1 MNLYSRLLSYLKPY
15 KTKFFLASACMIL
28 VSASSGAAA
37 IIIQPILDEIFM
49 KRDTDMLT
57 ILPAGVVL
65 IYLVR
70 GFGRYYASSLMQVI
84 GQQAVRDIRDRLFG
98 HLQALSLR
106 FYSSKQTGQL
116 MSRITNDVQVIQDSV
131 SIVVYDFLRESL
143 TMIVLLG
150 VVFYRDFELAL
161 VATLVIPLSGV
172 FIGKLGRRLRVVSK
186 ESQERMA
193 ELNSMLLENFTG
205 IRVVQAFGMQEYEI
219 NKFKKGNQ
227 AYFETVKRMIK
238 INELSSPLL
247 EFIGAIGIA
256 AIIWYGGGQVIEGNT
271 TIGAFF
277 SFLTALFM
285 LYAPISKLSRVYN
298 KVQQALAAAQR
309 IFDLIDTPSLINDK
323 TGAVALKP
331 LERGIDIIGVTFEYD
346 PGKPVLHDIDLH
358 VDKGEA
364 LAFVGASGAGKTTLI
379 NLIPRFFEVA
389 SGAILFDGHDIRDVT
404 VKSLRGQIGIVTQ
417 EIFLFHDTIRN
428 NIAYGHTEADIEE
441 VERAAKAAYAHEFIM
456 QMPDGYD
463 TLIGE
468 RGIKLSGGQRQRVSI
483 ARAIM
488 KDPPVLI
495 LDEATSAL
503 DTESELMVQK
513 AMSNLISGRTTFV
526 IAHRLSTILNADKIV
541 VLDKGKVIETG
552 AHEELMSQNGYYRR
566 LFELQY
572 ANSTENGSS
581 RQAIS

>member
-15 KTKFFLASACMIL
+15 KTKFFLASVCMIL

-150 VVFYRDFELAL
+150 VVFYRDYKLAL
-161 VATLVIPLSGV
+161 VAVLVIPLSGV
-172 FIGKLGRRLRVVSK
+172 LIGRLGRRLRVVSK
-186 ESQERMA
+186 ESQEKMA

-219 NKFKKGNQ
+219 GKFKKGNQ
-227 AYFETVKRMIK
+227 AYFDTIRRMIK

-428 NIAYGHTEADIEE
+428 NIAYGHTEAEIEE

-456 QMPDGYD
+456 KMPDGYD

-552 AHEELMSQNGYYRR
+552 AHEELMNQNGYYRR

>member
-15 KTKFFLASACMIL
+15 KTKFFLACACMIL

-49 KRDTDMLT
+49 KQDTDMLT
-57 ILPAGVVL
+57 ILPVGVVL

-161 VATLVIPLSGV
+161 VAALVIPFSGI

-186 ESQERMA
+186 ESQEKMA

-227 AYFETVKRMIK
+227 AYFDTVRRMIK

-256 AIIWYGGGQVIEGNT
+256 AIIWYGGGQVIEGKT

-309 IFDLIDTPSLINDK
+309 IFDLVDTPLLINDK
-323 TGAVALKP
+323 TGAVVLKP
-331 LERGIDIIGVTFEYD
+331 LERGIDIVGVTFEYD

-389 SGAILFDGHDIRDVT
+389 NGAILFDGHDIRDVT

-428 NIAYGHTEADIEE
+428 NIAYGHTEAKIEE
-441 VERAAKAAYAHEFIM
+441 VERAAKAAHAHEFIM
-456 QMPDGYD
+456 KMPDGYD
-463 TLIGE
+463 TLTGE
-468 RGIKLSGGQRQRVSI
+468 RGIKLSGGQRQRISI

>member
-15 KTKFFLASACMIL
+15 KTKFFLASVCMIL

-49 KRDTDMLT
+49 KRDIDMLT

-150 VVFYRDFELAL
+150 VVFYRDYKLAL
-161 VATLVIPLSGV
+161 VAVLVIPLSGV
-172 FIGKLGRRLRVVSK
+172 LIGRLGRRLRVVSK
-186 ESQERMA
+186 ESQEKMA

-219 NKFKKGNQ
+219 GKFKKGNQ
-227 AYFETVKRMIK
+227 AYFDTIRRMIK

-428 NIAYGHTEADIEE
+428 NIAYGHTEAEIEE

-456 QMPDGYD
+456 KMPDGYD

-552 AHEELMSQNGYYRR
+552 AHEELMNQNGYYRR

>member
-15 KTKFFLASACMIL
+15 KSKFFLASACMIL

-49 KRDTDMLT
+49 KQDITMLT
-57 ILPAGVVL
+57 ILPVGVVL

-70 GFGRYYASSLMQVI
+70 GLGRYYASSLMQVI
-84 GQQAVRDIRDRLFG
+84 GQQAVRDIRNRLFG

-131 SIVVYDFLRESL
+131 SIVVYDLLRETL

-150 VVFYRDFELAL
+150 VVFYRDFNLAL
-161 VATLVIPLSGV
+161 IAVLVIPLSGI
-172 FIGKLGRRLRVVSK
+172 FIGRLGRKLRVVSK
-186 ESQERMA
+186 ESQEKMA

-219 NKFKKGNQ
+219 DKFKKGNH
-227 AYFETVKRMIK
+227 AYFDTVRRMIK

-256 AIIWYGGGQVIEGNT
+256 AIIWYGGKQVIEGAT

-285 LYAPISKLSRVYN
+285 LYTPISKLSRVYN

-323 TGAVALKP
+323 IDAVALQP
-331 LERGIDIIGVTFEYD
+331 LERGIDIRNVSFSYD
-346 PGKPVLHDIDLH
+346 PGKPVLLDINLH
-358 VDKGEA
+358 ADKGEVI
-364 LAFVGASGAGKTTLI
+364 AFVGASGAGKTTLI

-389 SGAILFDGHDIRDVT
+389 DGEILFDGHDIRDVT
-404 VKSLRGQIGIVTQ
+404 IKSLRGQIGIVTQ

-428 NIAYGHTEADIEE
+428 NIAYGHTEAKMQE

-456 QMPDGYD
+456 KMPDGYD
-463 TLIGE
+463 TMIGE
-468 RGIKLSGGQRQRVSI
+468 RGVKLSGGQRQRISI

-513 AMSNLISGRTTFV
+513 AMSNLISGRTTLV
-526 IAHRLSTILNADKIV
+526 IAHRLSTILNANKIV
-541 VLDKGKVIETG
+541 VLDKGKIIETG
-552 AHEELMSQNGYYRR
+552 AHEQLLNQNGYYRR
-566 LFELQY
+566 LFDLQY
-572 ANSTENGSS
+572 ANSSETGSS
-581 RQAIS
+581 GQSIS